1 MSGLIPIILSVVG
14 VGALLYSLIALA
26 FFVGGR
32 DDYSSL
38 QPMLTSIAVVNLI
51 GTVLMM
57 IGIFMYF
64 KANPV
69 YSNLYSIAISGIAI
83 FFSITAV
90 SVSVLGKVYS

>member
-1 MSGLIPIILSVVG
+1 MIPIILSVIG
-14 VGALLYSLIALA
+14 AGALLYSLIALS

-38 QPMLTSIAVVNLI
+38 QPMLTSVAVMNLI
-51 GTVLMM
+51 GTILMM
-57 IGIFMYF
+57 IGVFMYF

-69 YSNLYSIAISGIAI
+69 YSNLFAIGISGIAI
-83 FFSITAV
+83 FFSMTAV